1 MGPINMRTV
10 AGLILVTLIID
21 ISLAVKFTGV
31 EIKLGKRSCTCD
43 FTVVPKDPCTAKAK
57 CDKKCSG
64 KGQVEVEGYEME
76 MKCSKGKCAVSSC
89 QDGGAATEVPTGSGS
104 EPGSGPTGSG
114 ATPLP
119 ITGSGS
125 GATPLPITG
134 SGSGE
139 EPVPIT
145 GTGSGSGMPPMP
157 PTGESMPC
165 SCQCSCPEGGAAC
178 DCDCNCPVRS
188 PMIYCDSGFTK
199 VCPMMEGEMC
209 PDMMMAVCPDM
220 MMPMPMPATRMSHGG
235 EGCQCVPD
243 FLLAIVPGMPAPGT
257 PVAGRSA
264 SVSNRAAVTIPF
276 GKKKCKCEVDCRCM
290 KGSCAKSKITCDK
303 KCSGTAK
310 KVPIDG
316 CGVVDAKAA
325 KGKVKISKCTCGGEE
340 PGSGSGPTE
349 PTGSGSGPTE
359 PITGPG
365 PTGSGSG
372 SGPMP
377 MPRCACVGMM

>member
-1 MGPINMRTV
+1 MRTL
-10 AGLILVTLIID
+10 AGLILVALIID

-64 KGQVEVEGYEME
+64 
-76 MKCSKGKCAVSSC
+76 GKCAVSSC
-89 QDGGAATEVPTGSGS
+89 QDGGTATEVPTGSGS
-104 EPGSGPTGSG
+104 EPGSGPT
-114 ATPLP
+114 
-119 ITGSGS
+119 
-125 GATPLPITG
+125 ATPLPITG

-188 PMIYCDSGFTK
+188 PMIYCGSGFTK

-235 EGCQCVPD
+235 EGCHCYPD
-243 FLLAIVPGMPAPGT
+243 FLLAMVPGMPAPGT

-276 GKKKCKCEVDCRCM
+276 GKKKCKCEVDCKCM

-303 KCSGTAK
+303 KCSGVAK
-310 KVPIDG
+310 AVPIEG

-325 KGKVKISKCTCGGEE
+325 KGKVKISSCTCEGE
-340 PGSGSGPTE
+340 PTGTGSGSGSGPTE

>member
-1 MGPINMRTV
+1 MG
-10 AGLILVTLIID
+10 
-21 ISLAVKFTGV
+21 
-31 EIKLGKRSCTCD
+31 
-43 FTVVPKDPCTAKAK
+43 
-57 CDKKCSG
+57 
-64 KGQVEVEGYEME
+64 GQVEVEGYDLE
-76 MKCSKGKCAVSSC
+76 MKCSKGKCSVVSC
-89 QDGGAATEVPTGSGS
+89 QDGGAATVLPTGSGS
-104 EPGSGPTGSG
+104 EPEPPTGSG

-188 PMIYCDSGFTK
+188 PMIYCGSGFTK
-199 VCPMMEGEMC
+199 VCPMMEGGMC
-209 PDMMMAVCPDM
+209 TDMMMAVCPDM
-220 MMPMPMPATRMSHGG
+220 MMPMTRTVQDRMSHGG

-243 FLLAIVPGMPAPGT
+243 FLLAMVPGMPAPGT

-264 SVSNRAAVTIPF
+264 SVANRAAVTIPF
-276 GKKKCKCEVDCRCM
+276 GKKKCKCEVDCKCA

-310 KVPIDG
+310 AVPIEG
-316 CGVVDAKAA
+316 CGVMAA
-325 KGKVKISKCTCGGEE
+325 KGKVKISSCTCVGEE
-340 PGSGSGPTE
+340 PTGA
-349 PTGSGSGPTE
+349 GSGSGPTE
-359 PITGPG
+359 PITGSGTGPG
-365 PTGSGSG
+365 PTLPITGSGSG

>member
-1 MGPINMRTV
+1 
-10 AGLILVTLIID
+10 
-21 ISLAVKFTGV
+21 
-31 EIKLGKRSCTCD
+31 
-43 FTVVPKDPCTAKAK
+43 
-57 CDKKCSG
+57 
-64 KGQVEVEGYEME
+64 
-76 MKCSKGKCAVSSC
+76 
-89 QDGGAATEVPTGSGS
+89 
-104 EPGSGPTGSG
+104 
-114 ATPLP
+114 
-119 ITGSGS
+119 
-125 GATPLPITG
+125 
-134 SGSGE
+134 
-139 EPVPIT
+139 
-145 GTGSGSGMPPMP
+145 
-157 PTGESMPC
+157 
-165 SCQCSCPEGGAAC
+165 
-178 DCDCNCPVRS
+178 
-188 PMIYCDSGFTK
+188 
-199 VCPMMEGEMC
+199 
-209 PDMMMAVCPDM
+209 
-220 MMPMPMPATRMSHGG
+220 MPMPMPATRTVQDRMSHAG

-243 FLLAIVPGMPAPGT
+243 FLLAMVPGMPAPGT

-276 GKKKCKCEVDCRCM
+276 GKRECKCEVDCKCA

-349 PTGSGSGPTE
+349 P
-359 PITGPG
+359 ITGPG

>member
-1 MGPINMRTV
+1 MGINMRTI
-10 AGLILVTLIID
+10 AGLILLTLIID

-64 KGQVEVEGYEME
+64 KGMVDVEGYEME

-104 EPGSGPTGSG
+104 EPGSGPIGSG

-188 PMIYCDSGFTK
+188 PMIYCGSGFTK

-264 SVSNRAAVTIPF
+264 SVANRAAVTIPF
-276 GKKKCKCEVDCRCM
+276 GKKECKCEVDCKCA

-310 KVPIDG
+310 AVPIDG
-316 CGVVDAKAA
+316 CGVVTAKAA
-325 KGKVKISKCTCGGEE
+325 KGKVKISKCTCGGE
-340 PGSGSGPTE
+340 
-349 PTGSGSGPTE
+349 PTGTGSGPTE

-377 MPRCACVGMM
+377 MPRCACV